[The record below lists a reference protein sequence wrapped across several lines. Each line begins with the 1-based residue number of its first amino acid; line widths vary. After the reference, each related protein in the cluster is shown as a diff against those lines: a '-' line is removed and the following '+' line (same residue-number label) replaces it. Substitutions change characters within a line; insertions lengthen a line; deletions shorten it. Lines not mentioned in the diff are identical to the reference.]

1 MSFLKVCSLN
11 RKNQTPAV
19 SLQTLVIVWKHLP
32 FPLHSLQ
39 VCFHIIDEIMPT
51 HKNETNWNLLSKFY
65 IHWFNYCQTVYIF
78 LSQSAAWG
86 WMS

>member
-19 SLQTLVIVWKHLP
+19 SLQALVIVWKHLP

-51 HKNETNWNLLSKFY
+51 HKNETN
-65 IHWFNYCQTVYIF
+65 
-78 LSQSAAWG
+78 
-86 WMS
+86 